1 MTMQISVHESILVIQ
16 NACVPHHGNE
26 RLVPAVAVVAVVRVG
41 ARVRV
46 VSVVSVVAVV
56 AVAVTV
62 VVTVVVVIT
71 SLHHRPHGLLRTA
84 AMEPAAVP

>member
-46 VSVVSVVAVV
+46 VSVVAVV
-56 AVAVTV
+56 AVA
-62 VVTVVVVIT
+62 VTVVVVIT
-71 SLHHRPHGLLRTA
+71 SLHHRPRGLLRTA